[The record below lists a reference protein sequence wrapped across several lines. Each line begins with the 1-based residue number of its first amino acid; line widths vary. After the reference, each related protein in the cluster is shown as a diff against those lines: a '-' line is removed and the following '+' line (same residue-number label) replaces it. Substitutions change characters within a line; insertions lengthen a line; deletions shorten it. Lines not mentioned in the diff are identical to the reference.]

1 MVITRKLEDGNC
13 VIMIPNEGIQ
23 KAIENLKKKKKLDS
37 FDIGMLEH
45 FEAMNKYFEYV
56 RDIVTDYIINNQK
69 PNYYELIDS
78 YYAVTVD
85 DYIQCYVVKC
95 NIYDGRILSNEIS
108 KIINKERNNFD
119 KFVNEYINKE
129 VNNE

>member
-1 MVITRKLEDGNC
+1 MVTIRKLEDGNY

-45 FEAMNKYFEYV
+45 FETMNKYFKYV
-56 RDIVTDYIINNQK
+56 RDIVTDYIIDKQK
-69 PNYYELIDS
+69 PNYYKLIDG
-78 YYAVTVD
+78 YYADTVD

-95 NIYDGRILSNEIS
+95 NSYDARILGNEIS
-108 KIINKERNNFD
+108 KIINRERKNFD
-119 KFVNEYINKE
+119 KFGKEYMNRR
-129 VNNE
+129 